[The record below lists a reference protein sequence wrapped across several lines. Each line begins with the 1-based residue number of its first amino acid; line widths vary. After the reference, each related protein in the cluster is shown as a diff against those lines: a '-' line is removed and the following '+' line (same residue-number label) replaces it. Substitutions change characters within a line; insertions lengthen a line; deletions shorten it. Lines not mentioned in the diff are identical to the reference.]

1 MASMKDFYTRDAGN
15 RGTKV
20 PLTLPDGSET
30 DQFLIVRSIDSDAF
44 RDASADAR
52 RDVIRAAQIDDLDER
67 RKLAR
72 ESTLNMQVSLVK
84 EWSFD
89 EECTPEAV
97 REFLIGAPHIA
108 DALDQ
113 LCSKRELFI
122 EKKS

>member
-20 PLTLPDGSET
+20 PLTLPDGTKSE
-30 DQFLIVRSIDSDAF
+30 DYLIVRSVDSDAF

-52 RDVIRAAQIDDLDER
+52 RDVLKAAQVDDIDER
-67 RKLAR
+67 RKMAK
-72 ESTLNMQVSLVK
+72 ESMLNLQVALVK
-84 EWSFD
+84 DWSFD

-97 REFLIGAPHIA
+97 REFLIGAPQIA

-113 LCSKRELFI
+113 LCSKRELFL